1 MVKQARKFD
10 AAVVLDSDEAIVE
23 YMAAAFETE
32 DTAFIAD
39 AVGVV
44 ARARGMSDIA
54 RESGLSREQL
64 YRSFSVR
71 GNPTLK
77 SMLAVMKAL
86 GMKVTAEA
94 LSSVTPKKPTPTKKR
109 KAPAKTKI
117 AAKSKSRQTKK
128 KVSSRS
134 KKPAAA

>member
-1 MVKQARKFD
+1 MAKQARKFD
-10 AAVVLDSDEAIVE
+10 AAAVLDSDEAIAE

-32 DTAFIAD
+32 DAAFVAD

-54 RESGLSREQL
+54 KESGLSREQL
-64 YRSFSVR
+64 YRSFSAS

-86 GMKVTAEA
+86 GVKVTAEPLA
-94 LSSVTPKKPTPTKKR
+94 SATRNKAATTKKR
-109 KAPAKTKI
+109 KAPAKAKI
-117 AAKSKSRQTKK
+117 AAKTKSRQTKK
-128 KVSSRS
+128 KLISRP
-134 KKPAAA
+134 KKSAVA

>member
-1 MVKQARKFD
+1 MAKQARKFD
-10 AAVVLDSDEAIVE
+10 AAAVLDSDEAIAE

-32 DTAFIAD
+32 DAAFIAD

-64 YRSFSVR
+64 YRSFSVS

-86 GMKVTAEA
+86 GMKVTAT
-94 LSSVTPKKPTPTKKR
+94 SVTPNEPTTTKKR
-109 KAPAKTKI
+109 KAPG
-117 AAKSKSRQTKK
+117 
-128 KVSSRS
+128 KVLTS
-134 KKPAAA
+134 

>member
-10 AAVVLDSDEAIVE
+10 AAAVLDSDEAIAE
-23 YMAAAFETE
+23 YMAAAFESE
-32 DTAFIAD
+32 DAAFIAD

-64 YRSFSVR
+64 YRSFSVS

-77 SMLAVMKAL
+77 SMLAVMKTL
-86 GMKVTAEA
+86 GLKVTAEPLTSA
-94 LSSVTPKKPTPTKKR
+94 TRNKPATTKKR
-109 KAPAKTKI
+109 TAHAKAKLAAKTK
-117 AAKSKSRQTKK
+117 SGQTKK
-128 KVSSRS
+128 KVIPQP
-134 KKPAAA
+134 KKSAAT

>member
-10 AAVVLDSDEAIVE
+10 AAAVLDSDEAIAE

-32 DTAFIAD
+32 DVAFIAD

-64 YRSFSVR
+64 YRSFSVS

-94 LSSVTPKKPTPTKKR
+94 LTSVTPNEPTTTKKR
-109 KAPAKTKI
+109 KTPGKAKI
-117 AAKSKSRQTKK
+117 AAKTKSRQPKK
-128 KVSSRS
+128 KAISRP
-134 KKPAAA
+134 KKSATA

>member
-1 MVKQARKFD
+1 MVKQTRKFD
-10 AAVVLDSDEAIVE
+10 AAAVLDSDEAIAE

-32 DTAFIAD
+32 DVAFIAD

-64 YRSFSVR
+64 YRSFSVS

-94 LSSVTPKKPTPTKKR
+94 LTSVTPNEPTTTKKR
-109 KAPAKTKI
+109 KTPGKAKI
-117 AAKSKSRQTKK
+117 AAKTKSRQTKK
-128 KVSSRS
+128 KAISRP
-134 KKPAAA
+134 KKSATA

>member
-10 AAVVLDSDEAIVE
+10 AAAVLDSDEAIAE

-32 DTAFIAD
+32 DAAFIAD

-64 YRSFSVR
+64 YRSFSAS

-86 GMKVTAEA
+86 GVKVTAEPLTSA
-94 LSSVTPKKPTPTKKR
+94 TRNNTATTKKH
-109 KAPAKTKI
+109 KAPAKAKI
-117 AAKSKSRQTKK
+117 TAKTKSRQTKK
-128 KVSSRS
+128 KVISRP
-134 KKPAAA
+134 KKSAAA

>member
-10 AAVVLDSDEAIVE
+10 AAAVLDSDEAIAE

-64 YRSFSVR
+64 YRWFSVSV
-71 GNPTLK
+71 NPTLM

-94 LSSVTPKKPTPTKKR
+94 LSSVTPNEPTTTKKR
-109 KAPAKTKI
+109 KSPAKAKI
-117 AAKSKSRQTKK
+117 AAKTKSRQTKK
-128 KVSSRS
+128 KEIPRP
-134 KKPAAA
+134 KKSAAA

>member
-10 AAVVLDSDEAIVE
+10 AAAVLDSDEAIAE

-32 DTAFIAD
+32 DAAFIAD

-44 ARARGMSDIA
+44 ARAHGMSDIA
-54 RESGLSREQL
+54 KEAGLSREQL
-64 YRSFSVR
+64 YRSFSVS

-86 GMKVTAEA
+86 GVKVTAEPLA
-94 LSSVTPKKPTPTKKR
+94 SATRNKAATTKKR
-109 KAPAKTKI
+109 KAPAKAKI
-117 AAKSKSRQTKK
+117 AAKTKPRQTKK
-128 KVSSRS
+128 KVISRP
-134 KKPAAA
+134 KKSAAA

>member
-1 MVKQARKFD
+1 MQVQ
-10 AAVVLDSDEAIVE
+10 LISDEAIAE
-23 YMAAAFETE
+23 YMAAAFETK
-32 DTAFIAD
+32 DAAFIAD

-64 YRSFSVR
+64 YRSFSAS

-86 GMKVTAEA
+86 GVKVTAEPLTSA
-94 LSSVTPKKPTPTKKR
+94 TRNNTATTKKH
-109 KAPAKTKI
+109 KAPAKPKI
-117 AAKSKSRQTKK
+117 TAKTKSRQTKK
-128 KVSSRS
+128 KVISRP
-134 KKPAAA
+134 KKSAAA

>member
-1 MVKQARKFD
+1 MAKQARKFD
-10 AAVVLDSDEAIVE
+10 AAAVLDSDEAIAE

-32 DTAFIAD
+32 DVAFIAD

-64 YRSFSVR
+64 YRSFSVS

-86 GMKVTAEA
+86 GVKVTAEPLA
-94 LSSVTPKKPTPTKKR
+94 SATRNKTATTKKR
-109 KAPAKTKI
+109 RAPAKAKI
-117 AAKSKSRQTKK
+117 AAKTKSRSLSGLT
-128 KVSSRS
+128 R
-134 KKPAAA
+134 AAQE

>member
-1 MVKQARKFD
+1 MAKQARKFD
-10 AAVVLDSDEAIVE
+10 AAAVLDSDEAIAE

-32 DTAFIAD
+32 DAAFIAD

-44 ARARGMSDIA
+44 ARARGMSDVT

-64 YRSFSVR
+64 YRSFSVS

-86 GMKVTAEA
+86 GVKVTAEPLA
-94 LSSVTPKKPTPTKKR
+94 SATRNKAATTKRR
-109 KAPAKTKI
+109 KAPAKAKH
-117 AAKSKSRQTKK
+117 AAKTQPRQAKK
-128 KVSSRS
+128 KVISRP
-134 KKPAAA
+134 KKSAAA

>member
-10 AAVVLDSDEAIVE
+10 AAAVLDSDEAIAE
-23 YMAAAFETE
+23 YMAAVFETE
-32 DTAFIAD
+32 DAAFIAD

-44 ARARGMSDIA
+44 SRARGMSDIA

-64 YRSFSVR
+64 YRSFSAN

-86 GMKVTAEA
+86 GMKLTAEV
-94 LSSVTPKKPTPTKKR
+94 LNSITPNKPTTQKR
-109 KAPAKTKI
+109 KAPAK
-117 AAKSKSRQTKK
+117 AKTSAKTNSGRPG
-128 KVSSRS
+128 RR
-134 KKPAAA
+134 

>member
-10 AAVVLDSDEAIVE
+10 AAAVLDSDEAIAE
-23 YMAAAFETE
+23 YMAVAFETE
-32 DTAFIAD
+32 DAAFIAD

-64 YRSFSVR
+64 YRSFSAS

-86 GMKVTAEA
+86 GVKVTAEPLTSA
-94 LSSVTPKKPTPTKKR
+94 TRNKTATTKKR
-109 KAPAKTKI
+109 KAPAKAKN
-117 AAKSKSRQTKK
+117 AAKTKSRQTKK
-128 KVSSRS
+128 KLISRP
-134 KKPAAA
+134 KKSAAA

>member
-1 MVKQARKFD
+1 MAKQARKFD
-10 AAVVLDSDEAIVE
+10 AAAVLDSDEAIAE

-32 DTAFIAD
+32 DAAFIAD

-64 YRSFSVR
+64 YRSFSAS

-86 GMKVTAEA
+86 GVKVTAEPLTSA
-94 LSSVTPKKPTPTKKR
+94 TRNKTAITKKR
-109 KAPAKTKI
+109 KAPAKAKI
-117 AAKSKSRQTKK
+117 AAKTKSRQTKK
-128 KVSSRS
+128 KLISRP
-134 KKPAAA
+134 KKSAVA

>member
-1 MVKQARKFD
+1 MAKKARKFD
-10 AAVVLDSDEAIVE
+10 AAAVLDSDEAVAE

-32 DTAFIAD
+32 DAAFIAD

-64 YRSFSVR
+64 YRSFSVS
-71 GNPTLK
+71 GNPTLN

-86 GMKVTAEA
+86 GMKVTVEA
-94 LSSVTPKKPTPTKKR
+94 LASVTPNEPTTTQKR
-109 KAPAKTKI
+109 KALAKAKI
-117 AAKSKSRQTKK
+117 AAKT
-128 KVSSRS
+128 
-134 KKPAAA
+134 

>member
-1 MVKQARKFD
+1 MAKQALKFD
-10 AAVVLDSDEAIVE
+10 AAAVLDSDEAIAE

-32 DTAFIAD
+32 DAAFIAD

-64 YRSFSVR
+64 YRSFSAN

-77 SMLAVMKAL
+77 SLLAVMRAL

-94 LSSVTPKKPTPTKKR
+94 LTGVSSNNSRNTKKR
-109 KAPAKTKI
+109 KASAKAKI
-117 AAKSKSRQTKK
+117 ATKT
-128 KVSSRS
+128 
-134 KKPAAA
+134 

>member
-1 MVKQARKFD
+1 MAKQARKFD
-10 AAVVLDSDEAIVE
+10 AAAVLDSDEAIAE

-32 DTAFIAD
+32 EVAFIAD

-64 YRSFSVR
+64 YRSFSVS

-86 GMKVTAEA
+86 SMKVTAEA
-94 LSSVTPKKPTPTKKR
+94 LTSTARNKPTTTKKR
-109 KAPAKTKI
+109 KTPAKEKLVTITKT
-117 AAKSKSRQTKK
+117 RQTKK
-128 KVSSRS
+128 KVISRP
-134 KKPAAA
+134 KKSAVA

>member
-10 AAVVLDSDEAIVE
+10 AAAVLDSDEAIAE

-32 DTAFIAD
+32 DAAFIAD

-64 YRSFSVR
+64 YRSFSAS

-86 GMKVTAEA
+86 GVKVTAEPLTSA
-94 LSSVTPKKPTPTKKR
+94 TRKKTATTKKR
-109 KAPAKTKI
+109 KAPAKVKL
-117 AAKSKSRQTKK
+117 AAKTKSRQTRK
-128 KVSSRS
+128 KVISRPNKS
-134 KKPAAA
+134 AAA

>member
-10 AAVVLDSDEAIVE
+10 AAAVLDSDEAIAE

-32 DTAFIAD
+32 DVAFIAD

-64 YRSFSVR
+64 YRSFSVS

-86 GMKVTAEA
+86 SMKVTAEPLA
-94 LSSVTPKKPTPTKKR
+94 SATRNKTATTKKR
-109 KAPAKTKI
+109 RAPAKAKI
-117 AAKSKSRQTKK
+117 AAKTKSRQ
-128 KVSSRS
+128 RY
-134 KKPAAA
+134 

>member
-10 AAVVLDSDEAIVE
+10 AAAVLDSDEAVAE

-32 DTAFIAD
+32 EVAFIAD

-44 ARARGMSDIA
+44 ARARGMNDIA

-64 YRSFSVR
+64 YRSFSVS

-94 LSSVTPKKPTPTKKR
+94 LTSVARNKPTITKKR
-109 KAPAKTKI
+109 KIPAKEKLATKT
-117 AAKSKSRQTKK
+117 KPRQTKK
-128 KVSSRS
+128 KVISRP
-134 KKPAAA
+134 KKSAAA

>member
-1 MVKQARKFD
+1 MVKLAHKFD
-10 AAVVLDSDEAIVE
+10 AAAVLDSDEAIAE

-32 DTAFIAD
+32 DAAFIAD

-64 YRSFSVR
+64 YRSFSAS

-86 GMKVTAEA
+86 GVKVTAEPLA
-94 LSSVTPKKPTPTKKR
+94 SATRNKTATTKKR
-109 KAPAKTKI
+109 RAPAKAKI
-117 AAKSKSRQTKK
+117 AAKTKSRQTKK
-128 KVSSRS
+128 KEISRP
-134 KKPAAA
+134 KKSAAA

>member
-10 AAVVLDSDEAIVE
+10 AAAVLDSDEAIAE

-32 DTAFIAD
+32 DAAFIAD

-64 YRSFSVR
+64 YRSFSVS

-86 GMKVTAEA
+86 GMKVTAT
-94 LSSVTPKKPTPTKKR
+94 SVTPNEPTTTKKR
-109 KAPAKTKI
+109 KAPAKAKI
-117 AAKSKSRQTKK
+117 AAKTKSRQTKK
-128 KVSSRS
+128 KAISRP
-134 KKPAAA
+134 KKSAAA